1 LYSKPIAD
9 LEVQMPDKYNS
20 PNDRRNLDNIL
31 PTPEQRSYEQG
42 YTQGQRAEENELQYQ
57 RERAAENSGAASG
70 LIIGG
75 ILASLVGIGAAY
87 YYWAQSAPIPT
98 TIINTP
104 PIPSASAPAAPQTET
119 KIIERTIE
127 KPAPTPTTKVVEVPK
142 PILVPGATKVVEVPK
157 PILVPGATKVV
168 EVPKLFAVPVVPATP
183 AKSSAPKDN
192 SEKDSS
198 SPSAN
203 PSPAASDTRTSPSSP
218 DTGAN

>member
-9 LEVQMPDKYNS
+9 LEFQMPDKYNS
-20 PNDRRNLDNIL
+20 PNDKRNVDNRL

-42 YTQGQRAEENELQYQ
+42 YTQGQRTEENELQYQ

-70 LIIGG
+70 LLIGG
-75 ILASLVGIGAAY
+75 ILASLVSIGAAY
-87 YYWAQSAPIPT
+87 YYWVQSAPIPT
-98 TIINTP
+98 TIINAP
-104 PIPSASAPAAPQTET
+104 PIPSASAPASPQTET

-127 KPAPTPTTKVVEVPK
+127 KPAPTPATKVIEVPK
-142 PILVPGATKVVEVPK
+142 PILVPGATKV
-157 PILVPGATKVV
+157 I

>member
-1 LYSKPIAD
+1 VYSKPIAD
-9 LEVQMPDKYNS
+9 LEVQMPDRSNS
-20 PNDRRNLDNIL
+20 PNDRRNIDNLL

-42 YTQGQRAEENELQYQ
+42 YTQGQRADENELQYQ

-75 ILASLVGIGAAY
+75 ILASLVSIGAAY
-87 YYWAQSAPIPT
+87 YYWVQSAPIPT

-104 PIPSASAPAAPQTET
+104 PIPSASAPASPQTET

-127 KPAPTPTTKVVEVPK
+127 KAAPTPTTK
-142 PILVPGATKVVEVPK
+142 IVEVPK

-192 SEKDSS
+192 SQKDSS
-198 SPSAN
+198 SPSTT

-218 DTGAN
+218 DK

>member
-20 PNDRRNLDNIL
+20 PKDRRNIDNL
-31 PTPEQRSYEQG
+31 RPTPEQRSYEQG

-57 RERAAENSGAASG
+57 RERAAENGGAASG
-70 LIIGG
+70 LMIGG
-75 ILASLVGIGAAY
+75 ILASLVSIGAAY
-87 YYWAQSAPIPT
+87 YYWVQSAPIPT
-98 TIINTP
+98 TIINTS
-104 PIPSASAPAAPQTET
+104 PIPSASAPTAPQTET

-127 KPAPTPTTKVVEVPK
+127 KAAPTP
-142 PILVPGATKVVEVPK
+142 ATKVVEVPK
-157 PILVPGATKVV
+157 PILVPGATKVI

-198 SPSAN
+198 SPSTT
-203 PSPAASDTRTSPSSP
+203 PSPAASDTPTSSSSP